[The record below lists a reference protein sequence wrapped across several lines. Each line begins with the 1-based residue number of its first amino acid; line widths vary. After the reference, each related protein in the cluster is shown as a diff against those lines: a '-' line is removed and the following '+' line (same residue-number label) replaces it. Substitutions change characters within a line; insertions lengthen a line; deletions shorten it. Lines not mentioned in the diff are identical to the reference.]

1 MQERKLVA
9 RYLDG
14 RVVKGHTLD
23 FSMNKDVFH
32 LSSFDDANVTA
43 EVRIDQLK
51 AVFFVKDF
59 SGNRDYDERKE
70 FDGSCPVNCKKMEI
84 TFFDGEKLTG
94 IAEMYMPNR
103 KGFFL
108 FPADKKSN
116 TEKVFVVNKAVMDV
130 KFL

>member
-1 MQERKLVA
+1 MKERKLVA

-23 FSMNKDVFH
+23 FSMNKDAFH
-32 LSSFDDANVTA
+32 LASIDTPNMMV
-43 EVRIDQLK
+43 EIRIEQLK

-59 SGNRDYDERKE
+59 MGNRDYDERSE
-70 FDGSCPVNCKKMEI
+70 FNGSCPVNCKKMEI
-84 TFFDGEKLTG
+84 TFYDGEKLTG
-94 IAEMYMPNR
+94 ITEMYMPNR

-108 FPADKKSN
+108 FPSDKKSN
-116 TEKVFVVNKAVMDV
+116 TEKVFVVNKAVREV

>member
-14 RVVKGHTLD
+14 RIVKGHTLD
-23 FSMNKDVFH
+23 FSMNKDAFH
-32 LSSFDDANVTA
+32 LFFNGGPASSS
-43 EVRIDQLK
+43 EVRIEQLK

-59 SGNRDYDERKE
+59 MGNREYDERRD
-70 FDGSCPVNCKKMEI
+70 FDGSYPVNCKKVEV

-94 IAEMYMPNR
+94 VTEMYMPNR

-116 TEKVFVVNKAVMDV
+116 TEKVFVVNKAVQEV

>member
-1 MQERKLVA
+1 MQDRKLVA

-23 FSMNKDVFH
+23 FSMNKEAFH
-32 LSSFDDANVTA
+32 LSAIEDPNTTT
-43 EVRIDQLK
+43 EVRIEQLK

-59 SGNRDYDERKE
+59 TGNREYDERKD
-70 FDGSCPVNCKKMEI
+70 FDGSCPVNCKKIEVI
-84 TFFDGEKLTG
+84 FYDGEKLTG
-94 IAEMYMPNR
+94 ITEMYMPNR

-116 TEKVFVVNKAVMDV
+116 TEKVFVVNRAVQEV

>member
-23 FSMNKDVFH
+23 FSMNKEAFH
-32 LSSFDDANVTA
+32 LSSIDDPTA
-43 EVRIDQLK
+43 VSEVRIEQLK

-59 SGNRDYDERKE
+59 MGNRDYDERAE
-70 FDGSCPVNCKKMEI
+70 FDGACPVSCKKMEV
-84 TFFDGEKLTG
+84 TFLDGEKLTG

-103 KGFFL
+103 RGFFL
-108 FPADKKSN
+108 FPADKRSN
-116 TEKVFVVNKAVMDV
+116 TEKVFVVNRAVQDV